1 MRFQSPQLGAL
12 GVTFT
17 ALRAAQFLSLVTVV
31 GLTAN
36 FINEFASSQRE
47 VPDVLVG
54 TVTVTSISTLYVA
67 ISYILYYDG
76 MLPLLIA
83 GGLDFSLLV
92 ALIVV
97 AVTIGKPLS
106 MLQCELLPE
115 PASSKAES
123 FVTYITGRSYSSAAA
138 RYNSYLALITTDQP
152 HCYEIKAVWG
162 LGIALSVLFAFSAL
176 VCVGLWQ
183 RIRRAN
189 AAAAP
194 PKDVEGW
201 PVALGTRL
209 LSPGFGSRFPPPLSL
224 PEASHRRPVVA
235 VVPHGGAADDYYN
248 TDDVHHVS
256 PPTITI
262 NDNNMLSEQPR
273 SRSLS
278 SAFTEHIPAPPPP
291 AHVKAHSKPL
301 LAPPVPS
308 PHGSSHSSGEEGDYI
323 PILHQPILK
332 YGKTPAKTPTLVIVP
347 PPSPS
352 EDGFTPITPP
362 TPSPR
367 SKAFKRI
374 RVSQLPRDA
383 LGIATAGFSRIK
395 SQRGEKVEQH
405 DDDET
410 MPLSP
415 PYDAQT
421 MDAQVAVKAGKPKRK
436 TLFGVLEG
444 WWDLGLLERGRSL
457 RRK

>member
-17 ALRAAQFLSLVTVV
+17 ALRAAQFLSLVTIV

-54 TVTVTSISTLYVA
+54 TVTVTSIATLYVA

-76 MLPLLIA
+76 MLPLLVA
-83 GGLDFSLLV
+83 GGADFALLV

-106 MLQCELLPE
+106 MLQCQLLPE
-115 PASSKAES
+115 SVSTTET
-123 FVTYITGRSYSSAAA
+123 FVTYITGRGYSSAAA

-162 LGIALSVLFAFSAL
+162 LGIALSVLFAFSAIGYAG
-176 VCVGLWQ
+176 VRGGFFG
-183 RIRRAN
+183 
-189 AAAAP
+189 AAP
-194 PKDVEGW
+194 PP
-201 PVALGTRL
+201 PVQQISGPMALGTRL
-209 LSPGFGSRFPPPLSL
+209 LSPGIGSRYPPPLSL
-224 PEASHRRPVVA
+224 PQASYRRPVV
-235 VVPHGGAADDYYN
+235 HGAADDYYN
-248 TDDVHHVS
+248 DVPHHVL
-256 PPTITI
+256 PPPATST
-262 NDNNMLSEQPR
+262 NDGNIVNSRLSR
-273 SRSLS
+273 GRSLTLS
-278 SAFTEHIPAPPPP
+278 IPPPP
-291 AHVKAHSKPL
+291 PTHL
-301 LAPPVPS
+301 LAVEPPSQPTPS
-308 PHGSSHSSGEEGDYI
+308 PQSSSHEDYI
-323 PILHQPILK
+323 PILHQPVLK
-332 YGKTPAKTPTLVIVP
+332 YGKTPAKTPTLVVVP

-352 EDGFTPITPP
+352 DDGFTPVTPP

-367 SKAFKRI
+367 TKAFKRI

-383 LGIATAGFSRIK
+383 LGIAAAGFSRRK
-395 SQRGEKVEQH
+395 SQRGEKVEEP
-405 DDDET
+405 DEET

-421 MDAQVAVKAGKPKRK
+421 MDAQVAVKAKPTRK